1 MMEFFKAIHLGIEAE
16 RTVNRECRDY
26 SFSQTTESHRLSF
39 FAWKGSRFFETHA
52 WPPVATARSSG

>member
-1 MMEFFKAIHLGIEAE
+1 MMEFVKAIHLGIEAE

-39 FAWKGSRFFETHA
+39 FACKGSRFFETHA
-52 WPPVATARSSG
+52 WRLFA